1 MMEENLAD
9 GAVWTVVGQ
18 NRVEGIPAIVE
29 QAAGDRSEKPAELL
43 IHNIITHGNTASLN
57 ASVVRQDGS
66 RLEYCDVFRFS
77 GFGKKAKIKEITSY
91 RNVTTDPC
99 SPRANSQNDVP
110 FMFFGVYNTNHAQG
124 GADVGIFYD
133 SAVNGWRGFIQRLD
147 GYWDE
152 RSYVFKKPKVPYIH
166 VSVPANEYV
175 RLRLID
181 TSTWTQ
187 VDLIDYYLPGT
198 RINGASQWFNREV
211 SLAQHKRNYSS
222 GAYLNDAHWHDVW
235 IYSPTGQSLWTPQ
248 RTHSSY
254 AQPANDQ
261 HINRQPISNYY
272 EDKISIQY

>member
-1 MMEENLAD
+1 MNGFTEAT
-9 GAVWTVVGQ
+9 GF
-18 NRVEGIPAIVE
+18 
-29 QAAGDRSEKPAELL
+29 AGLP
-43 IHNIITHGNTASLN
+43 N
-57 ASVVRQDGS
+57 V
-66 RLEYCDVFRFS
+66 
-77 GFGKKAKIKEITSY
+77 
-91 RNVTTDPC
+91 NVTTDPC